1 MKNLVAVVAMAMVMM
16 GAGSAAEAAD
26 SMKRK
31 PAAECADENGCNN
44 RPEAP
49 RTRGLKQAKQKEC
62 DENGCNNRPEAPRTR
77 GLKQAKQK
85 ECPTAYCE

>member
-31 PAAECADENGCNN
+31 PAAECGEENTCNN

-49 RTRGLKQAKQKEC
+49 RTRGLKSNPEVRAEAAKTRGLKPAKKKEEC
-62 DENGCNNRPEAPRTR
+62 DENGCN
-77 GLKQAKQK
+77 
-85 ECPTAYCE
+85 